1 MGDRDDCRAI
11 RQTGPFRRHD
21 GDGAGRERPAK
32 RAGNVVAV
40 TGLRV
45 AERDPARRTRWR
57 VEVHDHDGVQA
68 SFVFATRER
77 AMVRA
82 AILEA
87 RNLGARVTVCPIR
100 D

>member
-1 MGDRDDCRAI
+1 M
-11 RQTGPFRRHD
+11 HD
-21 GDGAGRERPAK
+21 P
-32 RAGNVVAV
+32 
-40 TGLRV
+40 
-45 AERDPARRTRWR
+45 
-57 VEVHDHDGVQA
+57 DGVQA

>member
-1 MGDRDDCRAI
+1 MSDCDERRTI
-11 RQTGPFRRHD
+11 ERTGPRRRHD
-21 GDGAGRERPAK
+21 EDEPARKRPAE
-32 RAGNVVAV
+32 RGGDDTATAGP
-40 TGLRV
+40 GV
-45 AERDPARRTRWR
+45 AERPRRRARWR
-57 VEVHDHDGVQA
+57 VEVHDPDGVQA